1 MAALQIRLAVVF
13 QSATAPLARDQRA
26 FGPVDTFNHD
36 HGDPMGERFEFVPQ
50 VMKARKGA
58 SAADRRAQGNTPTP
72 LPLRV

>member
-36 HGDPMGERFEFVPQ
+36 HGDPI
-50 VMKARKGA
+50 
-58 SAADRRAQGNTPTP
+58 
-72 LPLRV
+72 